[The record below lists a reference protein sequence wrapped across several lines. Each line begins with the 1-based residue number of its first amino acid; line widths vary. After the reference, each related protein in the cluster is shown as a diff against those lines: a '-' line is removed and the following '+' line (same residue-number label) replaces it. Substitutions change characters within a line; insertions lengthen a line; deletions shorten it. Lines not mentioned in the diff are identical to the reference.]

1 MIVLSMKFFSRPL
14 SNILSDFQSF
24 ISGRLPKQSKQMYL
38 QSCAHTT
45 SSTLLGLVK
54 VSGTSCGFRFNTT
67 ITLTMIHKDWAAQH
81 TTVGSA
87 NAGLVGIRASNIGG
101 ESVLT

>member
-1 MIVLSMKFFSRPL
+1 MTNLLKNEL
-14 SNILSDFQSF
+14 DFQGYV
-24 ISGRLPKQSKQMYL
+24 I
-38 QSCAHTT
+38 
-45 SSTLLGLVK
+45 
-54 VSGTSCGFRFNTT
+54 SGTSCGFRFNTT